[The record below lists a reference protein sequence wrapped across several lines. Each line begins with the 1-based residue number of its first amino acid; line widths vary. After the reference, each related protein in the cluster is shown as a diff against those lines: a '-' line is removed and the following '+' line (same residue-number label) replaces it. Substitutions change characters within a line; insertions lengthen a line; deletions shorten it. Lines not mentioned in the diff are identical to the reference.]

1 MKKMKRLVALALS
14 VVMVL
19 AMSVVAFAAE
29 TKHRITVKDTD
40 DHSYAIY
47 QIFTGDF
54 AKNTLSNVK
63 WGING
68 TGTTGDAVDDSTL
81 KSLTD
86 VNSKSEREI
95 LEVVEN
101 HADLINT
108 DPVATVDKD
117 TPYEAVPGYYLI
129 KDAAEL
135 ANTDTYTTYIVKVV
149 GENVEIVRKANV
161 PSFEK
166 KIKDTNDTTGDTTD
180 WQDSADYDIG
190 DQVPFKLEGTVAS
203 NYDAYKTYYF
213 AFHDKEETGLTFN
226 RNSVK
231 VYVDNTEIK
240 TGFTVNTGEDV
251 LETEETEPKCTFEV
265 VFNNLKDL
273 KDVNNDSLVKAG
285 SKIRV
290 EYTSELN
297 SAAVLG
303 SQGNVNKAK
312 LVFSNNPKNEQ
323 VGKPDK
329 PGETPWDNVIVFT
342 YKVVVNKVDEK
353 QEPLKGAEFTLSK
366 KLKDGTTKDIA
377 VVKGDNGTSF
387 TFRGLDDGDYILR
400 ETKTP
405 AEYNTMK
412 DITFTVTANHEI
424 QWPEDKV
431 RTDILTSLTGN
442 AASGE
447 ITFSPVNGTEE
458 EGNAA
463 NAGLSTTV
471 INKKGSSLPSTGGIG
486 TTIFYV
492 VGGILMAGAAVLLI
506 TKRRAEN

>member
-1 MKKMKRLVALALS
+1 M
-14 VVMVL
+14 
-19 AMSVVAFAAE
+19 
-29 TKHRITVKDTD
+29 
-40 DHSYAIY
+40 
-47 QIFTGDF
+47 
-54 AKNTLSNVK
+54 
-63 WGING
+63 
-68 TGTTGDAVDDSTL
+68 
-81 KSLTD
+81 
-86 VNSKSEREI
+86 
-95 LEVVEN
+95 
-101 HADLINT
+101 
-108 DPVATVDKD
+108 
-117 TPYEAVPGYYLI
+117 
-129 KDAAEL
+129 
-135 ANTDTYTTYIVKVV
+135 
-149 GENVEIVRKANV
+149 
-161 PSFEK
+161 
-166 KIKDTNDTTGDTTD
+166 
-180 WQDSADYDIG
+180 
-190 DQVPFKLEGTVAS
+190 
-203 NYDAYKTYYF
+203 
-213 AFHDKEETGLTFN
+213 
-226 RNSVK
+226 
-231 VYVDNTEIK
+231 
-240 TGFTVNTGEDV
+240 
-251 LETEETEPKCTFEV
+251 
-265 VFNNLKDL
+265 
-273 KDVNNDSLVKAG
+273 
-285 SKIRV
+285 
-290 EYTSELN
+290 
-297 SAAVLG
+297 
-303 SQGNVNKAK
+303 
-312 LVFSNNPKNEQ
+312 FSNNPKNEQ